1 MPRREKREGRGR
13 LSSIDLLP
21 AEADPHIQWAAE
33 ELLKRDSTQVEIL
46 EEFNRRLAE
55 IGCEP
60 ISKSAFNRFS
70 MAKAATTRALAETR
84 EVSKVVAATLGPE
97 RADHITIM
105 LVELLKNA
113 AYQLS
118 VAGNLKS
125 KDVLDLSRA
134 LRALIGAQRE
144 SGQWR
149 KEDEKAFAEK
159 ADKAIAAASREAGLS
174 ADQVALI
181 RNEVLGVRT

>member
-1 MPRREKREGRGR
+1 MARREKREGRGR

-33 ELLKRDSTQVEIL
+33 ELLKRDLTQVEIL
-46 EEFNRRLAE
+46 QGFNARLAE
-55 IGCEP
+55 IGCDP
-60 ISKSAFNRFS
+60 VSKSAFNRYS
-70 MAKAATTRALAETR
+70 MQKAAATRALAETR
-84 EVSKVVAATLGPE
+84 EVSKVVAETLGPE

-113 AYQLS
+113 IFSLTLTGKLS
-118 VAGNLKS
+118 SAA
-125 KDVLDLSRA
+125 VLDLSRA